1 MKRLPALLA
10 TFLLLMLGTAPV
22 HAQRGMGQASG
33 LAAQGYQADILTVE
47 GTITAILT
55 EPCAQTTGR
64 SIIGLHLIIEETL
77 QGALNL
83 HLGPADD
90 LLSMQRSLEVG
101 DRLEAHVFRTD
112 QLPEGQ
118 YIVRDITTGGDTTV
132 LRDEKTLRP
141 VWARGRGA
149 RR

>member
-10 TFLLLMLGTAPV
+10 TFLRLMLGTAPV

-101 DRLEAHVFRTD
+101 DRLEAHVFRKIGRASCRERESITGD
-112 QLPEGQ
+112 GRQPERKHNERQ
-118 YIVRDITTGGDTTV
+118 DR
-132 LRDEKTLRP
+132 
-141 VWARGRGA
+141 
-149 RR
+149 